1 MKTIIAVILLACVTG
16 FAVWACAPETT
27 ARQSCAVL
35 STACFNTPAEFTHVI
50 TDYHGAASDG
60 ISGGQP
66 ASEYISLYKNSD
78 DQEPAVRFEAKI
90 DSLTRSELP
99 GDFTCAPRG
108 KEELLCHRPA
118 PDIGIEETVIMRPQ
132 GYLGLQACDPSYDVL
147 YLTPRA
153 GPSGIRLEDYA
164 DLRQPPSPPRYTR
177 WQAALDRRKCG

>member
-1 MKTIIAVILLACVTG
+1 MKTIIAVILLACVTA
-16 FAVWACAPETT
+16 FAVWACAPGTA
-27 ARQSCAVL
+27 ARQTCAVL
-35 STACFNTPAEFTHVI
+35 STACLNTPAEFTHVI
-50 TDYHGAASDG
+50 TDYHGASDSV
-60 ISGGQP
+60 SGGQP

-78 DQEPAVRFEAKI
+78 DQEPAIRFEAKI

-99 GDFTCAPRG
+99 DDFICAPRG
-108 KEELLCHRPA
+108 RDELLCHRPM
-118 PDIGIEETVIMRPQ
+118 PDSNIEETVIMRPQ
-132 GYLGLQACDPSYDVL
+132 GFSGLQACDPSYDVL